1 MIKKKYVYLN
11 EIENDDDFHWNGDYQ
26 LADVEVTQLQYDNM
40 VSRFNNNKKYILVSL
55 PKYRL
60 VKYYVDDGGYHY
72 LVRSYPNELEK
83 RQVRISNEQTLYM
96 SVGIFWRAFIIV
108 D

>member
-1 MIKKKYVYLN
+1 MIEKKYVYLN
-11 EIENDDDFHWNGDYQ
+11 EIENDNNYDWDGDFQVADLEVSQ
-26 LADVEVTQLQYDNM
+26 LEYDNM
-40 VSRFNNNKKYILVSL
+40 LSKFNNDKKYILVSL

-60 VKYYVDDGGYHY
+60 VKHY
-72 LVRSYPNELEK
+72 FDNGSFQYIIRSYPNEFEK

-96 SVGIFWRAFIIV
+96 SVGIFWREFDIV